1 MNKVIYMHNIKLKSL
16 TPDMLRIILNG
27 CEFQSINDF
36 YDIMA
41 EKFSFP
47 TSCNGLVARYLDWMR
62 DLSWMNYD
70 SCEIHI
76 VNQNDFL
83 KLNIEDRENILND
96 FNNIILPY

>member
-1 MNKVIYMHNIKLKSL
+1 M
-16 TPDMLRIILNG
+16 
-27 CEFQSINDF
+27 
-36 YDIMA
+36 
-41 EKFSFP
+41 EKELCFP
-47 TSCNGLVARYLDWMR
+47 RYCDGIVDRYLDCMR
-62 DLSWMNYD
+62 DLSWLNYD

>member
-1 MNKVIYMHNIKLKSL
+1 MNKVIYMHNIKLKAL

-62 DLSWMNYD
+62 DLSWMNYKKI
-70 SCEIHI
+70 EII
-76 VNQNDFL
+76 IYNKKEFL
-83 KLNIEDRENILND
+83 KSNNESLNIL
-96 FNNIILPY
+96 